1 MGIRTVIN
9 RISGLPAQVAEALG
23 VTVVSAWVDLG
34 NSTKKHGMEISE
46 K

>member
-23 VTVVSAWVDLG
+23 ITVVSAYVPSAIAPRRMAWR
-34 NSTKKHGMEISE
+34 
-46 K
+46 

>member
-23 VTVVSAWVDLG
+23 ITMVSAYVPSAIAPIGIAWR
-34 NSTKKHGMEISE
+34 
-46 K
+46 

>member
-23 VTVVSAWVDLG
+23 VTVVSVYVPSAIAPRRMAWR
-34 NSTKKHGMEISE
+34 
-46 K
+46 